1 MPPTEKKVTEIPNPF
16 APVKKKVPAKRKTVA
31 QKKKEQKT
39 TIYWRIAIVALLLI
53 LLSPFY
59 YGYVLRSFSATW
71 RWILDIGENTNY
83 RTYKNFNV
91 RIPSGFTVH
100 GIDVSSYQGKINWQ
114 KVKAMND
121 DDVHITFAFIKATEG
136 VLSVDPY
143 FQRNWREAPKAG
155 IICGAYHYFLPQK
168 SGIWQARFF
177 LQTVKMEKG
186 DLPMVVDVEQLYRTP
201 PAKMREQ
208 LLSFVNQIENKTGI
222 KPIIYT
228 NISFY
233 QDYLKGYFDDYTL
246 WIAHYYQPVLNISNR
261 TNWQFWQHSDK
272 ARINGINQKVD
283 FNIFRGDSI
292 AFRKLLINQ

>member
-1 MPPTEKKVTEIPNPF
+1 MSLPVKKTPVKAQ
-16 APVKKKVPAKRKTVA
+16 APVKTKAPVKRKPTP
-31 QKKKEQKT
+31 KKKKKQAVSV
-39 TIYWRIAIVALLLI
+39 YWRIAIAGLLLI

-71 RWILDIGENTNY
+71 RWIMDIGQDQNY
-83 RTYKNFNV
+83 RTYKSFNV
-91 RIPSGFTVH
+91 RIPSGYTIH

-121 DDVHITFAFIKATEG
+121 DGVHISFAFIKATEG
-136 VLSVDPY
+136 VLSMDPY

-155 IICGAYHYFLPQK
+155 IICGAYHFFLPQK
-168 SGIWQARFF
+168 SGLWQARFF
-177 LQTVKMEKG
+177 LQTVKVEKG
-186 DLPMVVDVEQLYRTP
+186 DLPMVVDVEQLYKTS

-208 LLSFVNQIENKTGI
+208 LLSFVNHIENKTGV

-246 WIAHYYQPVLNISNR
+246 WIAHYYQPVLNVSSK

-283 FNIFRGDSI
+283 FNIFKGDST
-292 AFRKLLINQ
+292 AFQKLLIP

>member
-1 MPPTEKKVTEIPNPF
+1 MKRKPTP
-16 APVKKKVPAKRKTVA
+16 KKK
-31 QKKKEQKT
+31 KKQAVSV
-39 TIYWRIAIVALLLI
+39 YWRIAIAGLLLI

-59 YGYVLRSFSATW
+59 YGYVLRTFSATW
-71 RWILDIGENTNY
+71 RWIMDIGQDQNY
-83 RTYKNFNV
+83 RTYKSFNV
-91 RIPSGFTVH
+91 RIPSGYTIH

-121 DDVHITFAFIKATEG
+121 DGVHISFAFIKATEG
-136 VLSVDPY
+136 VLSMDPY

-155 IICGAYHYFLPQK
+155 IICGAYHFFLPQK
-168 SGIWQARFF
+168 SGLWQARFF
-177 LQTVKMEKG
+177 LQTVKVEKG
-186 DLPMVVDVEQLYRTP
+186 DLPMVVDVEQLYKTS

-208 LLSFVNQIENKTGI
+208 LLSFVNHIENKTGV

-246 WIAHYYQPVLNISNR
+246 WIAHYYQPVLNVSSK

-283 FNIFRGDSI
+283 FNIFKGDST
-292 AFRKLLINQ
+292 AFQKLLIP